1 MEKKTRKRKSIGKR
15 LLSLLMALAMVITMV
30 QLPGAE
36 KVQAADGQVKLYF
49 ELPAGTNAGDWAVNV
64 WGKGNETVAVTGGT
78 DVRIGGTWK
87 EQNKPSLIDGGNNWG
102 YVTVSGNVAGLQFVQ
117 WVKDTKDETT
127 EPTKYDCWNAQIATD
142 NYTEAYFSPIETT
155 WYKDSGKSEKIEA
168 SDSECVLTLNF
179 KSSWEHAESYVYSGS
194 DTPAGVWPG
203 KSMTATPGHAG
214 WYTVHLIVDNT
225 KDYKCILNNKL
236 NNTSGSQLADITLET
251 SGKTDVEYWY
261 DGTALTTEKPEGW
274 KYNTTVHYLALNM
287 GDTIYNHMWDG
298 DSTIAGPGV
307 GKSWPGELAT
317 KNAEHE
323 GWYDAVYTQDVMT
336 DFKCIFNNNSGTQT
350 DDISVEVTST
360 NTEIW
365 VTGTKA
371 DGNTTTYKTA
381 PDTWEKAP
389 EPYSFTMYYYNPN
402 LTADDL
408 GKVDLWMWNA
418 GLNGSYVF
426 TDTWYDA
433 DNDVTWFKQNITTT
447 DDKIGNAAGLKA
459 RYDNTKGWDGGSDSD
474 RSFTISG
481 ADNETWYYVDGQNP
495 VSEKPVITPT
505 APRYF
510 VLDYVN
516 EGLYEAGVTPQFYSW
531 STGYAAELKDFT
543 YVGDGKWTVTAPVKD
558 SCAKVD
564 YVIALDSKG
573 DPWVKDG
580 GDHSIAFPTTQRV
593 VYAKMTT
600 GGEPEL
606 AMPYNTGY
614 KVLATKKQIEFYYRD
629 DDAFVDGMLESMAVA
644 VDINGTEY
652 AMTYNDATKRYE
664 YTMSGLESGKTYYR
678 YKVGNEYV
686 TDAFNANTENYK
698 NADYSFI
705 EYYKLNAAIT
715 AEVMNPKFNYNENN
729 VVKFTVNQDSIDEKK
744 FKVASATIDVSSLG
758 GSSKLAIEPE
768 LQAVAISATTNT
780 SLGQKTLPITVK
792 DQYGNEYTTSV
803 NVEVVK
809 REKKNA
815 DDFDWDEAVIYF
827 MVTDRFF
834 DGNSSNNTAS
844 GADTYGN
851 NEGLYHGGDF
861 AGVTAKLNYLQEL
874 GVNTIWI
881 TPIVENIAGVKV
893 SGEGKD
899 DVPYNAAYHG
909 YWAKDFTKL
918 NPTLGTTT
926 EFQTMID
933 EAHKRGIRI
942 MVDIVINHAG
952 YGTEASFTDMIRD
965 KSINE
970 GDILSWQ
977 SGMPDFATEKAD
989 VRTKLVEWQTSWMKD
1004 YGVDYFRVDTVKHV
1018 ESTTWAALKNSTAEV
1033 NPSFKMIGE
1042 YYGAG
1047 YAANGGTLGTG
1058 QMDADLDFDMND
1070 QASAFVGGNMTSVE
1084 KFLEGRNKALNN
1096 TYMTGQFLS
1105 SHDEEGFK
1113 QGLLNKGMT
1122 KDDATAASLV
1132 AATLQITAKGQ
1143 PVIYYGEEIG
1153 LTGLNNYPYQTNRY
1167 DFDWSLVSDSNTTYN
1182 HYKKM
1187 LAIRNANT
1195 EVFARGDRKSV
1206 AVSDKDGYDVV
1217 SRSYNGTKLY
1227 VGMNIKAEA
1236 QTVAIPVS
1244 ESNGTVMK
1252 DLYSEKTYT
1261 VSNGTVNVSIPA
1273 AKDGGTVVLKRYSTP
1288 DGGSSS
1294 DGGSG
1299 SSSNPSTGKDDTTT
1313 PTTPDDTTVTTNPDG
1328 TTTETKTET
1337 TKNDAGNEVTITITT
1352 EKDAD
1357 GNVTG
1362 SKEVSVIAEIAKN
1375 TSATVTVEKDAAGNI
1390 TSAKADVALEGT
1402 KGKTNVTGTI
1412 SGGVVSQ
1419 IVDSADTKNVQI
1431 SVTVAAGDKEF
1442 TVKVD
1447 AEELTAGAKLKVVA
1461 IDSKTKK
1468 YVLVNAKTYTVSKDG
1483 DVKVSLPTGK
1493 TYELVTGKEAST
1505 IEKQILNTVKVKK
1518 SSATVK
1524 KGKKTT
1530 LQMSS
1535 KLDMQNVSKITYTS
1549 SKKSVATVNKDG
1561 KVTAQK
1567 AGTATVKAKVT
1578 LMNGKTKTVTMKIK
1592 VK

>member
-1 MEKKTRKRKSIGKR
+1 MEKKTRKRKSIGER

-36 KVQAADGQVKLYF
+36 KVLAADGEVKLYF
-49 ELPAGTNAGDWAVNV
+49 ELPEGENVSNWGVNIWAGATVTESDTAFTPTNW
-64 WGKGNETVAVTGGT
+64 
-78 DVRIGGTWK
+78 
-87 EQNKPSLIDGGNNWG
+87 NNSCPALLSDNQLSGWG
-102 YVTVSGNVAGLQFVQ
+102 YVSISITETVTGMQLVNKDGSNDGN
-117 WVKDTKDETT
+117 
-127 EPTKYDCWNAQIATD
+127 CWNAAIATG
-142 NYTEAYFSPIETT
+142 N
-155 WYKDSGKSEKIEA
+155 
-168 SDSECVLTLNF
+168 
-179 KSSWEHAESYVYSGS
+179 
-194 DTPAGVWPG
+194 
-203 KSMTATPGHAG
+203 
-214 WYTVHLIVDNT
+214 
-225 KDYKCILNNKL
+225 
-236 NNTSGSQLADITLET
+236 
-251 SGKTDVEYWY
+251 
-261 DGTALTTEKPEGW
+261 
-274 KYNTTVHYLALNM
+274 
-287 GDTIYNHMWDG
+287 
-298 DSTIAGPGV
+298 
-307 GKSWPGELAT
+307 
-317 KNAEHE
+317 
-323 GWYDAVYTQDVMT
+323 YDAVYYSKTANKWYKTSEKLEEIKEPEIQNIFVLAGDAGLTKSSNWTPTDMNNALKNNQSEPNKYSITFTGVKAGTYSYKILQDPAIKGWNLPWGNGSGSGGNRSVTVSAPSNVTFTIDLNDPDKDVVDKGVTVTMEECLEEKLEIDKDYAVVGAANTLSSSGVYYDGNTAEGNEVSDITYELKGTLDGVMMSNNT
-336 DFKCIFNNNSGTQT
+336 ITLAENVTANTITVVAKHGNYRQEITLDVVNKLNIVDFHMYSQNLEMKPGVSDIYVYYKDADEKLNEYYVQTTATIDDKNS
-350 DDISVEVTST
+350 DNEDIQ
-360 NTEIW
+360 W
-365 VTGTKA
+365 VTGTLKIPSNKFSCIIRNQA
-371 DGNTTTYKTA
+371 GVWNGQDSNGFEVALEGSTPVNHVTLWYEYGKT
-381 PDTWEKAP
+381 P
-389 EPYSFTMYYYNPN
+389 
-402 LTADDL
+402 
-408 GKVDLWMWNA
+408 
-418 GLNGSYVF
+418 
-426 TDTWYDA
+426 
-433 DNDVTWFKQNITTT
+433 
-447 DDKIGNAAGLKA
+447 
-459 RYDNTKGWDGGSDSD
+459 
-474 RSFTISG
+474 TI
-481 ADNETWYYVDGQNP
+481 
-495 VSEKPVITPT
+495 EKPVITK
-505 APRYF
+505 ADPRYF
-510 VLDYVN
+510 YLEYQN
-516 EGLYEAGVTPQFYSW
+516 STLEAGVTPQFYSW
-531 STGYAAELKDFT
+531 TTGYTAEKINFQP
-543 YVGDGKWTVTAPVKD
+543 DGKGKWLAKIPVMPT
-558 SCAKVD
+558 CTKVD
-564 YVIALDSKG
+564 FVLVLDAS
-573 DPWVKDG
+573 DPNNWVKDG

-629 DDAFVDGMLESMAVA
+629 DDAFVDGTLESMAVA

-881 TPIVENIAGVKV
+881 TPIVENIAGVNV

-933 EAHKRGIRI
+933 EAHKRGMRI

-977 SGMPDFATEKAD
+977 SGMPDFATENAD
-989 VRTKLVEWQTSWMKD
+989 VRTQLVKWQTSWMKD

-1033 NPSFKMIGE
+1033 NPSFKLIGE

-1122 KDDATAASLV
+1122 EDDATAASLV

-1167 DFDWSLVSDSNTTYN
+1167 DFDWSLVSDSNITYN

-1187 LAIRNANT
+1187 LAIRNENT

-1206 AVSDKDGYDVV
+1206 EISDGKGYDVV

-1273 AKDGGTVVLKRYSTP
+1273 AKDGGTVVLKMYSTP

-1313 PTTPDDTTVTTNPDG
+1313 PSTSGETVVTTNPDG

-1337 TKNDAGNEVTITITT
+1337 TKNDAGNEVTVTVTT

-1362 SKEVSVIAEIAKN
+1362 SKEVSVIAEADKN
-1375 TSATVTVEKDAAGNI
+1375 TSVTVTVEKDAAGNI
-1390 TSAKADVALEGT
+1390 TSGKADVALEGT

-1419 IVDSADTKNVQI
+1419 IVESADTKNVQI

-1442 TVKVD
+1442 TVKAD
-1447 AEELTAGAKLKVVA
+1447 AEKLTAGAKLKVVA